1 MRLMKQDERVGHL
14 DSNSSQDQDGVN
26 ITIVMIQLM
35 LEIPENNNIKHANN
49 NQFELL
55 RIDNKTKQWT
65 KRIDSRK

>member
-1 MRLMKQDERVGHL
+1 MRLMKQDEQVGHL

-35 LEIPENNNIKHANN
+35 LEILENNNIKHANN
-49 NQFELL
+49 NQFGLL
-55 RIDNKTKQWT
+55 RINNKTKQWT

>member
-1 MRLMKQDERVGHL
+1 MRLMRQDEQVGHL

-35 LEIPENNNIKHANN
+35 LEILENNNSKHANN

-55 RIDNKTKQWT
+55 RINNKTKQWT